1 MALPPRSIKVCNAS
15 SLDQHVNIVH
25 ALFHSYA
32 RLNVAAPTQVCE
44 SMQYTIP
51 VVCFSCI
58 LRQRMATFKWPSF
71 CCLTA
76 CLWILSIVIPG
87 SRFTAPH
94 AGAKYVLSDDV
105 IILIAIIDEVL
116 MWYLEFRE
124 HIVLRLA
131 YIGCV
136 AVEVSSHSQ
145 EQQNLFI
152 F

>member
-1 MALPPRSIKVCNAS
+1 
-15 SLDQHVNIVH
+15 
-25 ALFHSYA
+25 
-32 RLNVAAPTQVCE
+32 
-44 SMQYTIP
+44 
-51 VVCFSCI
+51 
-58 LRQRMATFKWPSF
+58 
-71 CCLTA
+71 
-76 CLWILSIVIPG
+76 
-87 SRFTAPH
+87 
-94 AGAKYVLSDDV
+94 
-105 IILIAIIDEVL
+105 